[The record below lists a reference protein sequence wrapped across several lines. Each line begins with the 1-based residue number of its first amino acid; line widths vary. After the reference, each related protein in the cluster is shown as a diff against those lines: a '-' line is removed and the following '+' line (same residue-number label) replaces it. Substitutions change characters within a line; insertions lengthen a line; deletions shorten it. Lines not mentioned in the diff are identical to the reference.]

1 MKFQD
6 YYEVLG
12 VPRDA
17 DADALKKAYR
27 KLALEWHPDRHSG
40 PERAKA
46 EERFK
51 QINEAHEVL
60 SDPKKRAKYDRFGE
74 HWEHGQEFQPP
85 PGARGP
91 ANADFGDLF
100 GSGEGFS
107 DFFRSMFGE
116 EYAHDFGART
126 RRPQHTRGTDV
137 EAELHLPL
145 DVALSGGIH
154 RFELPGV
161 TECPTCG
168 GEGQLGTRTCP
179 ACAGLGRV
187 RRKREVD
194 LRIPEGVRDGL
205 VLRLR
210 GLGEP
215 GDSGAE
221 PGDLHLVLRLEDS
234 ERLRLVEG
242 ELEARVTLTPW
253 DAHLGTK
260 VDVPTARGT
269 VTVTIP
275 PGTRSGRRLRLRG
288 QGLADGR
295 GGHADAYVRVELDLP
310 AQLDARQ
317 EALLRELQSPSP
329 APRPA

>member
-27 KLALEWHPDRHSG
+27 KLALEWHPDRHPG

-60 SDPKKRAKYDRFGE
+60 SDPKKRAKYDRFGQ

-91 ANADFGDLF
+91 TGADFGDLF

-116 EYAHDFGART
+116 EYAHDFGTRT
-126 RRPQHTRGTDV
+126 RRTRSARGADV

-161 TECPTCG
+161 TDCPTCG

-187 RRKREVD
+187 HRRREID
-194 LRIPEGVRDGL
+194 LRIPDGVRDGL

-215 GDSGAE
+215 GDSSAE
-221 PGDLHLVLRLEDS
+221 PGDLHLVLRLENS
-234 ERLRLVEG
+234 ERLRLVDG

-269 VTVTIP
+269 VTVSIP

-288 QGLADGR
+288 QGLADGH
-295 GGHADAYVRVELDLP
+295 GGHGDAYVRVELDLP
-310 AQLDARQ
+310 AHLDARQ
-317 EALLRELQSPSP
+317 EALLRELHSPSA
-329 APRPA
+329 APHPG

>member
-116 EYAHDFGART
+116 EYAHDFGTRT
-126 RRPQHTRGTDV
+126 RRPQQRARHRRRGRAAPAARRRALRRHPSFRAARRHRMPDLRRRGP
-137 EAELHLPL
+137 ARHPHLPGL
-145 DVALSGGIH
+145 RRPRPRAPQARG
-154 RFELPGV
+154 R
-161 TECPTCG
+161 
-168 GEGQLGTRTCP
+168 P
-179 ACAGLGRV
+179 AHPRGRA
-187 RRKREVD
+187 RRPRAAPA
-194 LRIPEGVRDGL
+194 RPR
-205 VLRLR
+205 RA
-210 GLGEP
+210 